1 MTTDH
6 APLSAIDAA
15 ANALSA
21 RRDALA
27 LALPA
32 AINMLWKCR
41 AADVPPGHLDDYV
54 ALGWMRWAAGRLII
68 TPQGTAVRDT
78 MIAREQ

>member
-1 MTTDH
+1 MLDEDSS
-6 APLSAIDAA
+6 LM
-15 ANALSA
+15 A

-68 TPQGTAVRDT
+68 TPQGAAVRDT
-78 MIAREQ
+78 VIAREQ